1 MGAEVDLDDILQQMF
16 GGMNMGGMPGMGGTP
31 GGMGRKPRKGR
42 DVVQEYQVTLEEL
55 YKGKTTRFSNT
66 KNVVCTV
73 CKGSGGKE
81 KAKPHQCA
89 VCGGSGT
96 FISDSRPLF
105 LSPIPPSSQP
115 PENMSD

>member
-55 YKGKTTRFSNT
+55 YKGKIGRAH
-66 KNVVCTV
+66 V
-73 CKGSGGKE
+73 
-81 KAKPHQCA
+81 
-89 VCGGSGT
+89 
-96 FISDSRPLF
+96 
-105 LSPIPPSSQP
+105 
-115 PENMSD
+115 